1 MSEHY
6 PRIRVSSER
15 GTLLIRESL
24 SLCFYMRRPHMEVA
38 PAVLRSLEAY
48 LRAVGQQALSLYV
61 DEEGEWQELD
71 DAGWE
76 RTRRELLDDRLART
90 VLKDRASN
98 GNRFGFEYYGQRLD
112 APAPTAETGAT
123 CAACFWLPTEYLE
136 AHGPERVREL
146 ALELAAPLPFSSG
159 HAGLSFHAETDL
171 LGVTRELRKWCFRYP
186 GLDLPD
192 MEHLAMELGP
202 GVRGPSWLN
211 FLGPPVLDALGGAA
225 GLRARLHRE
234 GTTVQEL
241 EGDRAVVTLGAWPEA
256 GGTEGDQELA
266 SYRELARVL
275 EPWLYHRERG
285 HGLDFPLEEVR
296 RWERRFLD

>member
-6 PRIRVSSER
+6 PRIRVFSEE

-24 SLCFYMRRPHMEVA
+24 SFCFYMNCPHLEVA
-38 PAVLRSLEAY
+38 PAVMRSLEVY

-71 DAGWE
+71 DAGWA

-98 GNRFGFEYYGQRLD
+98 GNRLGFEYHGQLLD
-112 APAPTAETGAT
+112 TPAPPAETGAT

-136 AHGPERVREL
+136 EHGPSRVREL
-146 ALELAAPLPFSSG
+146 ALELAAPLPFTSG

-171 LGVTRELRKWCFRYP
+171 LGVARELRKWCFRYP
-186 GLDLPD
+186 GLDIPD
-192 MEHLAMELGP
+192 LERLALELGTRL
-202 GVRGPSWLN
+202 RGPSWLN
-211 FLGPPVLDALGGAA
+211 FLGPPVLARLGGAA

-234 GTTVQEL
+234 DITVQEL
-241 EGDRAVVTLGAWPEA
+241 EVERAVITLGAWPEA
-256 GGTEGDQELA
+256 GDTEEGRELA

-275 EPWLYHRERG
+275 EPWLYQSPRG
-285 HGLDFPLEEVR
+285 HGLDFPLEELR